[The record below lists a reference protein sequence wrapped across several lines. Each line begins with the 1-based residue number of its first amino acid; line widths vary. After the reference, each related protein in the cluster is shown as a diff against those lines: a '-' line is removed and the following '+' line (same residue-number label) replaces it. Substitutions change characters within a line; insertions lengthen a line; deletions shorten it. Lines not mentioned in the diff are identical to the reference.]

1 MWIETYRKC
10 VLVVCWDKGGTSV
23 ARKNRE
29 KIEEIGK
36 EICVC
41 FLRGTTF
48 FVRFNN
54 VKGWKNRKK
63 INWL

>member
-29 KIEEIGK
+29 KIEEIGE
-36 EICVC
+36 EICV
-41 FLRGTTF
+41 FLLRAAVFLCVLTM
-48 FVRFNN
+48 
-54 VKGWKNRKK
+54 
-63 INWL
+63 

>member
-23 ARKNRE
+23 ARKNR
-29 KIEEIGK
+29 KDRGNRGRNM
-36 EICVC
+36 CV
-41 FLRGTTF
+41 FIARGCI